1 MVNYIGSMS
10 KKTPET
16 NPKVK
21 AKKEEE
27 PVPPFTPEKMKIT
40 TQCIVDAELL
50 ERRNLAIFKGEFHT
64 PDGKKVLIVD
74 LPDTFQQLE

>member
-1 MVNYIGSMS
+1 MSYAGSVS
-10 KKTPET
+10 KRTPEAS
-16 NPKVK
+16 PKGK

-40 TQCIVDAELL
+40 TQCFVDAELL

-64 PDGKKVLIVD
+64 PEGKKVLMVD
-74 LPDTFQQLE
+74 LPDTFQ